1 MKCIFCMNEKEESEQ
16 ICPVCKKGLWEY
28 KWQEGFLEPY
38 IVLRS
43 KYMIG
48 AALEQDGHTV
58 RYAGYDLVLEQKVLV
73 YEYPEEFWRTEKEQ
87 KVKGMFGK
95 TLSSGMA
102 VIKDYFLEN

>member
-58 RYAGYDLVLEQKVLV
+58 RYAGYALVLEQKVLV
-73 YEYPEEFWRTEKEQ
+73 YEYPEEFWRAEKEQ
-87 KVKGMFGK
+87 KGKQEESVTLKG
-95 TLSSGMA
+95 A
-102 VIKDYFLEN
+102 VSEALKKR

>member
-48 AALEQDGHTV
+48 SG
-58 RYAGYDLVLEQKVLV
+58 
-73 YEYPEEFWRTEKEQ
+73 
-87 KVKGMFGK
+87 FG
-95 TLSSGMA
+95 TGWTYCA
-102 VIKDYFLEN
+102 VCRI